1 MNHPDLAFHQ
11 KPGRRAIRAGNQVLA
26 CVLASPSQA
35 CSPQFGFLIKEVK
48 AMRATL
54 LLAAAA
60 AGAFA
65 MSAVAQTQ
73 DMQMSPAQG
82 GAPQQSAQAPA
93 TTDASYGGAMPTSKS
108 GSPSRDAWSSTS
120 QLCTP
125 GLSCNIYQ
133 GQ

>member
-1 MNHPDLAFHQ
+1 
-11 KPGRRAIRAGNQVLA
+11 
-26 CVLASPSQA
+26 
-35 CSPQFGFLIKEVK
+35 
-48 AMRATL
+48 MRATF
-54 LLAAAA
+54 LLAATA

-73 DMQMSPAQG
+73 DMQMTPAQG
-82 GAPQQSAQAPA
+82 ATTQQSAQSTASPVA
-93 TTDASYGGAMPTSKS
+93 DSSYGGTMSTTKAS
-108 GSPSRDAWSSTS
+108 GSSRDPWSGTS